1 MIGLDPELIDF
12 SSPDFAAF
20 PGLTAAKVME
30 GLTAAEVGL
39 RALGY
44 DAHHC
49 LTDFGE
55 TAELVVTAELQQRQY
70 DCIMIGAGVRTVPS
84 TFILFEK
91 LIDFEIALAES
102 RDWGLA
108 KVLPMWHE
116 IPMNATLSLDEAGRL
131 VLPNSALR
139 LLGMKPGDQV
149 RADVSPN
156 RIEICAEPPVMAEG
170 VIENGILVMARQ
182 GIAMDAAAAVR
193 ADRNDLANRSLPR

>member
-1 MIGLDPELIDF
+1 M
-12 SSPDFAAF
+12 
-20 PGLTAAKVME
+20 
-30 GLTAAEVGL
+30 
-39 RALGY
+39 
-44 DAHHC
+44 
-49 LTDFGE
+49 
-55 TAELVVTAELQQRQY
+55 
-70 DCIMIGAGVRTVPS
+70 
-84 TFILFEK
+84 
-91 LIDFEIALAES
+91 S

-108 KVLPMWHE
+108 KLLPMWHE

-156 RIEICAEPPVMAEG
+156 RIEICPEPPVMAEG

-193 ADRNDLANRSLPR
+193 ADRNDLASRSLPR